1 MNDNIKF
8 EIAKETISTMI
19 ALVTNEGYTPD
30 DDIMRKLLME
40 KQEINECNQEVIDRV
55 IEEYAPII
63 KNGGING

>member
-19 ALVTNEGYTPD
+19 AMVTNRGYSPD
-30 DDIMRKLLME
+30 DDVMLQLLAE
-40 KQEINECNQEVIDRV
+40 KQQINEYNEEVINRV

>member
-19 ALVTNEGYTPD
+19 ALVTNEGYSPD
-30 DDIMRKLLME
+30 SDIMRKLLEE
-40 KQEINECNQEVIDRV
+40 KQQINEYNQDVIDMV